1 MTFRSCSFIDPSQ
14 PQSPECYGRNVPIST
29 LFHGTY
35 ADQLK
40 RPGQYWTV
48 LVAVLGGGV
57 GWWFAIP
64 APWLTGAM
72 AATIALAATGRG
84 GALSSPLRDVGML
97 FSGLTLGAAVTP
109 ETLQAFVTVPLSLL
123 GLAVTSLTVMIVTSA
138 VLIKFSGWER
148 RDAVLA
154 ATPGALS
161 AVMAVAVDEGADVP
175 RIAIVQL
182 FRLVM
187 LVAVLP
193 SLLVLAGLSGSPQS
207 ITQPA
212 MDGLTLLFVI
222 GLGLAGGIGFRMLNM
237 SAPFVLGPLVVVG
250 LLRGAGF
257 FPGQYPM
264 ALATLGFV
272 LIGALIGGR
281 FEGMRARQIAAI
293 GPAALLSFF
302 VSTFIAFIG
311 AFLVAHIVGFPLPE
325 ALIAFAPGALEA
337 MTALAFSLHID
348 PVIVGVHH
356 IARFM
361 LIGIGLPLAMKIK
374 PELIRGSAP

>member
-1 MTFRSCSFIDPSQ
+1 
-14 PQSPECYGRNVPIST
+14 
-29 LFHGTY
+29 
-35 ADQLK
+35 
-40 RPGQYWTV
+40 
-48 LVAVLGGGV
+48 
-57 GWWFAIP
+57 
-64 APWLTGAM
+64 
-72 AATIALAATGRG
+72 
-84 GALSSPLRDVGML
+84 
-97 FSGLTLGAAVTP
+97 
-109 ETLQAFVTVPLSLL
+109 
-123 GLAVTSLTVMIVTSA
+123 
-138 VLIKFSGWER
+138 
-148 RDAVLA
+148 
-154 ATPGALS
+154 
-161 AVMAVAVDEGADVP
+161 MAVAVDEGADVP

-207 ITQPA
+207 MTQPA
-212 MDGLTLLFVI
+212 MNGLTLLLIV
-222 GLGLAGGIGFRMLNM
+222 GLGLSGGIGFRMLNM

-250 LLRGAGF
+250 LLRGAGL

-281 FEGMRARQIAAI
+281 FEGMRAREIAAI

-302 VSTFIAFIG
+302 VSTVIAFIG
-311 AFLVAHIVGFPLPE
+311 ALLVAYSVGFPVPE

-374 PELIRGSAP
+374 PDWVRGKAP